1 MRLEEVFADVFEE
14 PAERFGEDSTPETIF
29 KWTSLMHIT
38 LLMEIEAAYKV
49 EFSNA
54 EMITLRSLGEIRS
67 ALARKGV
74 EAA

>member
-14 PAERFGEDSTPETIF
+14 PADQFREDSSPDSIF

-38 LLMEIEAAYKV
+38 LLMEIENAYRIR
-49 EFSNA
+49 FSNA
-54 EMITLRSLGEIRS
+54 EMITLRSLGDIRT